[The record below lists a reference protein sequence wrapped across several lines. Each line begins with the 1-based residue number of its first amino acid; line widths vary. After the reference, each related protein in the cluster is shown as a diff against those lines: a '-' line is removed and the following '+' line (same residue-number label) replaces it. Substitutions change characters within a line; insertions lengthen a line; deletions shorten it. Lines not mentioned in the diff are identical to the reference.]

1 MTGLSENLRGA
12 LIMMASMAAFTFND
26 VCVKATG
33 GVVPLNQLLFL
44 RGVLTSIFILVLTLR
59 LGALKFSLPGRDWGL
74 IALRTISEIGAAYF
88 FLTALFNMP
97 IANVTAILQ
106 VLPLT
111 VTLGAALFFR
121 DPVGWRRMTAILV
134 GFCGMVL
141 IVRPGSD
148 GFNLYAIY
156 GMIAVGFVTA
166 RDLSTRKMSSQTPSM
181 MVTLSASVGVMLF
194 FGAGALTEPWVE
206 VAPREIALII
216 GASIFII
223 GGYLFSVMVMRVGD
237 VSFVAPFRYTGLLWA
252 LLLGLILF
260 GDWPDTL
267 TLLGAAI
274 VVASGVFTLYRERQ
288 MARRSRA

>member
-1 MTGLSENLRGA
+1 MTGLSDNLRGA

-33 GVVPLNQLLFL
+33 GEVPLNQLLFL
-44 RGVLTSIFILVLTLR
+44 RGIVTSVFILILTIH
-59 LGALKFSLPGRDWGL
+59 LGALKFALPRKDWGL

-97 IANVTAILQ
+97 IANITAILQ

-134 GFCGMVL
+134 GFCGMLL
-141 IVRPGSD
+141 IVRPGPE

-156 GMIAVGFVTA
+156 GMIAVVFVTS
-166 RDLSTRKMSSQTPSM
+166 RDLATRKMSPETPSM
-181 MVTLSASVGVMLF
+181 MVTLSASVGVMLY
-194 FGAGALTEPWVE
+194 FGVGAMTEPWVS
-206 VAPREIALII
+206 VSLVNTTLII
-216 GASIFII
+216 GASVFII
-223 GGYLFSVMVMRVGD
+223 GGYLFSVMVMRVGE
-237 VSFVAPFRYTGLLWA
+237 VSFIAPFRYTGLLWA
-252 LLLGLILF
+252 LLLGLVLF
-260 GDWPDTL
+260 GDWPDNL

-288 MARRSRA
+288 VARRSRG

>member
-1 MTGLSENLRGA
+1 MTGLSDNLRGA

-33 GVVPLNQLLFL
+33 GEVPLNQLLFL
-44 RGVLTSIFILVLTLR
+44 RGIVTSVFILILTIH
-59 LGALKFSLPGRDWGL
+59 LGALKFALPRKDWGL

-97 IANVTAILQ
+97 IANITAILQ

-134 GFCGMVL
+134 GFCGMLL
-141 IVRPGSD
+141 IVRPGPE

-156 GMIAVGFVTA
+156 GMIAVVFVTS
-166 RDLSTRKMSSQTPSM
+166 RDLATRKMSPETPSM
-181 MVTLSASVGVMLF
+181 MVTLSASVGVMLY
-194 FGAGALTEPWVE
+194 FGVGAMTEPWVS
-206 VAPREIALII
+206 VSLANTTLII
-216 GASIFII
+216 GASVFII
-223 GGYLFSVMVMRVGD
+223 GGYLFSVMVMRVGE
-237 VSFVAPFRYTGLLWA
+237 VSFIAPFRYTGLLWA
-252 LLLGLILF
+252 LLLGLVLF
-260 GDWPDTL
+260 GDWPDNL

-288 MARRSRA
+288 VARRSRG